1 MKTFDGKVAFI
12 TGAAHGQG
20 RATAL
25 ALAKE
30 GAAIAAFD
38 VATKIEY
45 PAYAYGTGEELK
57 SLKSEIEVMGE
68 KCEIFAV
75 DVRNDEDV
83 TNAVE
88 GTIKAFGQI
97 DILFNNAGNL
107 LPVPWI
113 ESEDT
118 AELVLFLASDKA
130 RYATGSQFV
139 IDAGLLSV

>member
-1 MKTFDGKVAFI
+1 M
-12 TGAAHGQG
+12 
-20 RATAL
+20 
-25 ALAKE
+25 E
-30 GAAIAAFD
+30 
-38 VATKIEY
+38 
-45 PAYAYGTGEELK
+45 
-57 SLKSEIEVMGE
+57 SEIEAMGE
-68 KCEIFAV
+68 KCEIFAG

-83 TNAVE
+83 TNVVE

-113 ESEDT
+113 EPEDT

>member
-1 MKTFDGKVAFI
+1 
-12 TGAAHGQG
+12 
-20 RATAL
+20 
-25 ALAKE
+25 
-30 GAAIAAFD
+30 
-38 VATKIEY
+38 
-45 PAYAYGTGEELK
+45 
-57 SLKSEIEVMGE
+57 MGE
-68 KCEIFAV
+68 KCEIFAG